1 MKNSKRFSMVA
12 LIIAVCALLV
22 MFAACQNGFDP
33 ENNELLTGEL
43 NFKLSDKT
51 IVDGIDL
58 NYSAIEENEAE
69 NTYNAADEVSVIISL
84 GEGSL
89 VESYLDM
96 NPGVSVA
103 EFISSAEGKG
113 FTAAMI
119 SKQEAVLAKMDEL
132 GIEYEF
138 KSVL

>member
-58 NYSAIEENEAE
+58 
-69 NTYNAADEVSVIISL
+69 IIPRL
-84 GEGSL
+84 
-89 VESYLDM
+89 
-96 NPGVSVA
+96 
-103 EFISSAEGKG
+103 K
-113 FTAAMI
+113 
-119 SKQEAVLAKMDEL
+119 KMKRKTL
-132 GIEYEF
+132 IMLLM